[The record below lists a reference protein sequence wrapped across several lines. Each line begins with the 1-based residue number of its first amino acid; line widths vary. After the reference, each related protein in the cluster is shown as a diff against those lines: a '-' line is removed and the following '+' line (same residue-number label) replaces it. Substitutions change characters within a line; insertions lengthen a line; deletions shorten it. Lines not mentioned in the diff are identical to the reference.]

1 MLYIACPYSHPDA
14 AVRNHRYRIAC
25 RAAAILIKSGI
36 VVFSPLSHS
45 VPVAQLG
52 GVDETDTEFWLRQD
66 IPILHRCGEVL
77 VLGLSGWDKSIGVQ
91 REISEAMSL
100 QKPVSIIT
108 EQEIDALP
116 NIAAEAMMFGTSTLF
131 KNNNARR

>member
-14 AVRNHRYRIAC
+14 LIRNHRYRTAC
-25 RAAAILIKSGI
+25 RAAAALIKSGI

-66 IPILHRCGEVL
+66 IPILRRCDEVL

-91 REISEAMSL
+91 REISEAMLL

-108 EQEIDALP
+108 EQEIDTLP
-116 NIAAEAMMFGTSTLF
+116 VVSADAAMFGTSTLF
-131 KNNNARR
+131 NNA

>member
-1 MLYIACPYSHPDA
+1 MPA
-14 AVRNHRYRIAC
+14 AT
-25 RAAAILIKSGI
+25 
-36 VVFSPLSHS
+36 P
-45 VPVAQLG
+45 
-52 GVDETDTEFWLRQD
+52 
-66 IPILHRCGEVL
+66 IPILRRCDEVL
-77 VLGLSGWDKSIGVQ
+77 VLSLSGWDKSVGVQ

-116 NIAAEAMMFGTSTLF
+116 VIAAEAMMFGTSTLF